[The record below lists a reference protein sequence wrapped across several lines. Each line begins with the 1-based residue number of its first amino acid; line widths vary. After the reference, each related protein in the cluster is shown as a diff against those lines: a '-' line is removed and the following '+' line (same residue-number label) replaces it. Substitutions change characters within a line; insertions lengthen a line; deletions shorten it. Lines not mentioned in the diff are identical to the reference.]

1 MLLYIQMLETP
12 EEKSKFEQ
20 LYLGYRNLMFYVAN
34 RILHNQQDSEDVVH
48 DSFLKIIKII
58 KKIENPKCPQTR
70 SLIVIITERT
80 AIDLYRRHQKITES
94 PLDEEQLCLPSSVE
108 IETAEKKTDLALA
121 VATLPPK
128 YRAVLL
134 LRYDHGFSETEVA
147 QILSMSVDNVHKTIQ
162 RAKKKLDML
171 GMGNRLQHKPN
182 ELSGGQQQRVAIA
195 RALVG
200 EPKLLLADEPTGALD
215 SNTGKEVLKLFREL
229 NDMGHTIVMI
239 THDLNVATHARR
251 VVRIIDG
258 ALYEGDCAEAGP
270 LPVAPS
276 AN

>member
-94 PLDEEQLCLPSSVE
+94 PLDEEQLCLSSSVE

-162 RAKKKLDML
+162 RAKKKL
-171 GMGNRLQHKPN
+171 
-182 ELSGGQQQRVAIA
+182 E
-195 RALVG
+195 
-200 EPKLLLADEPTGALD
+200 
-215 SNTGKEVLKLFREL
+215 
-229 NDMGHTIVMI
+229 
-239 THDLNVATHARR
+239 
-251 VVRIIDG
+251 RI
-258 ALYEGDCAEAGP
+258 LEEQEGYLHEDHR
-270 LPVAPS
+270 
-276 AN
+276 